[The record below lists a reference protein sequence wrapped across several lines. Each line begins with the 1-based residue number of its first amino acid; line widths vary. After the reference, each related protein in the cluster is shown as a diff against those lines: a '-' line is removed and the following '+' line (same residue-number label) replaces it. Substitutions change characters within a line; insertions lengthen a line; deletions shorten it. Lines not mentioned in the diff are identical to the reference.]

1 MAKLEFT
8 ASEIASKKYVD
19 DAIANAGGGVTVDQ
33 TYNAESENAQS
44 GKAVAEAITQ
54 SDDKIDKRLPKLI
67 AWTSQLKR
75 VLSLKENIEAS
86 QEGTMPDNAYE
97 YINVNSVYSKY
108 DQSLSK
114 NALALRDNNGN
125 LWTYTPVDD

>member
-1 MAKLEFT
+1 MAKLGFT

-33 TYNAESENAQS
+33 TYSPTSENAQS

-54 SDDKIDKRLPKLI
+54 SDDKINKRLPKLI
-67 AWTSQLKR
+67 AWSSPLKR

-86 QEGTMPDNAYE
+86 Q
-97 YINVNSVYSKY
+97 
-108 DQSLSK
+108 
-114 NALALRDNNGN
+114 
-125 LWTYTPVDD
+125 